1 MIDYK
6 KGLKVSSYIVTGSS
20 KDTYPTHIDEL
31 GMGGYR
37 TVSSVTDLALI
48 PEARSKVGMLAYV
61 LQTNEIY
68 ILTSSGWNKWL
79 SYDNLD
85 LSLEDIKLDIIDLRY
100 GAQHLASNVVN
111 NYLNRS
117 LQKGYIFLGNDFNI
131 AEQRKTIAID
141 NLPLLGPARFPLPST
156 SQLSQLGLNIIPG
169 AINALNDFINEH
181 AYLPNPTQ
189 PLNITNPSENLNI
202 NDIFTLIMGG
212 AWLPETFIGNGSI
225 INPLSRET
233 ISSATLAFTK
243 VATARL
249 FKIFENSSFIV
260 SSKATKFTWENSL
273 AELLANT
280 PLLST
285 IAKLYGY
292 SNTFDFGTNAQA
304 LDDIDAGLLK
314 QNKKDG
320 SEKGDG
326 KLVKAIAGT
335 DYVDVQPQLDESFVS
350 LIAPKRADDAE
361 GVDSRKLISR
371 SSIKI
376 LQGVGVDENNNPN
389 PDNVR
394 GINSLSA
401 VLLQATNSVT
411 SDKNIIARES
421 VDTTK
426 LNLFDEVSRYQKYV
440 SLKAPATVLENKEWI
455 LPQNGV
461 NDQILAL
468 KNNKELTFLDP
479 KDVDIANKSATYIT
493 RIKDDKLTNSIALK
507 DLVGLLHP
515 NGGLLKIDYTGTPAI
530 AKGGNSV
537 LLGDDYLTPANYVT
551 LDEKIDALA
560 EGLATAVEFQFAAD
574 VVFTIAQ
581 LLGFASQVA
590 SNYRLNELRDQT
602 IILKKAG
609 DNKNTFKTRYN
620 VVFDNNEPGG
630 VNSNWEYGISLL
642 AEDSSLTETFGNNIQ
657 PIFFRIGGKSN
668 FITYA
673 QTAKFFAFQVDF
685 INDGTKEKKWQPK
698 TLSLFL
704 GKQDYVNDDRSGYQ
718 TTCGSKIDE
727 ILEYDVV
734 AKKITLKQNVYF
746 DKNLTVLENI
756 DTKNLAVSNNLTTNN
771 LTATNST
778 HSYLKVTNN
787 LTLPIYKQ
795 AQIPMNQQIGSIFLK
810 IRN

>member
-48 PEARSKVGMLAYV
+48 PEARSKIGMLAYV

-100 GAQHLASNVVN
+100 DAQHLASNVVN

-156 SQLSQLGLNIIPG
+156 SQLSQLGLDIIPG

-335 DYVDVQPQLDESFVS
+335 DYVDVTNDAENFKIALIKPLPAPEPGVVANDDKKFIARSTIE
-350 LIAPKRADDAE
+350 LKDIAPAE
-361 GVDSRKLISR
+361 
-371 SSIKI
+371 
-376 LQGVGVDENNNPN
+376 
-389 PDNVR
+389 
-394 GINSLSA
+394 
-401 VLLQATNSVT
+401 
-411 SDKNIIARES
+411 
-421 VDTTK
+421 
-426 LNLFDEVSRYQKYV
+426 
-440 SLKAPATVLENKEWI
+440 
-455 LPQNGV
+455 
-461 NDQILAL
+461 
-468 KNNKELTFLDP
+468 
-479 KDVDIANKSATYIT
+479 ATYILQ
-493 RIKDDKLTNSIALK
+493 KPHNKLEHAQALST
-507 DLVGLLHP
+507 LGS
-515 NGGLLKIDYTGTPAI
+515 GILKIASLVEGEVASGKIAI
-530 AKGGNSV
+530 ASGGKVPIENDYVRPIDLIEEIEVIEGEIATLQTEIGTLIEALETLTGVTIGWNLVNSV
-537 LLGDDYLTPANYVT
+537 LSFVGM
-551 LDEKIDALA
+551 
-560 EGLATAVEFQFAAD
+560 GTAVSALSTKKDLE
-574 VVFTIAQ
+574 Q
-581 LLGFASQVA
+581 LKTDYANS
-590 SNYRLNELRDQT
+590 
-602 IILKKAG
+602 
-609 DNKNTFKTRYN
+609 FKT
-620 VVFDNNEPGG
+620 
-630 VNSNWEYGISLL
+630 
-642 AEDSSLTETFGNNIQ
+642 
-657 PIFFRIGGKSN
+657 
-668 FITYA
+668 
-673 QTAKFFAFQVDF
+673 
-685 INDGTKEKKWQPK
+685 K
-698 TLSLFL
+698 TLEA
-704 GKQDYVNDDRSGYQ
+704 D
-718 TTCGSKIDE
+718 
-727 ILEYDVV
+727 
-734 AKKITLKQNVYF
+734 
-746 DKNLTVLENI
+746 NLTVSEKI
-756 DTKNLAVSNNLTTNN
+756 STKNLAVS
-771 LTATNST
+771 
-778 HSYLKVTNN
+778 NN